1 MTKLDPSM
9 RTAIGWAVPIVALAL
24 VLGAEFNWGRGSLL
38 APPPETPQAPAPVS
52 VSVLP
57 EYAIPGGTGA
67 LVATSEHTLFNPTRH
82 PAPPAVASSTTG
94 GPSQMRRGQFILT
107 GTAVYGDKAVAY
119 LKETAGGKPRTV
131 AKGETI
137 NGMLVAQVDSHGV
150 RFKLGDETEDL
161 PLKVAVGPKV
171 TVQPAAPRTE
181 AAPGAG
187 GGGAPVP
194 AAMPR
199 PVPREANPAAA
210 AAQPQTLGE
219 RRRAAREA
227 QNARQQRSDS
237 GQGNTK
243 DASADADASQG
254 ATDASANP
262 AATAAAGGDP
272 RWQQMYQR
280 IRNRGATQ

>member
-9 RTAIGWAVPIVALAL
+9 RTAIGWTVPIVVLAL
-24 VLGAEFNWGRGSLL
+24 VLGAEFNWGRGTPL
-38 APPPETPQAPAPVS
+38 APPPEAPQAPAPVS
-52 VSVLP
+52 VAVLP
-57 EYAIPGGTGA
+57 EYTIAGGAGA

-82 PAPPAVASSTTG
+82 PAPPAVVASTSG

-150 RFKLGDETEDL
+150 RFRLGDETEDL

-181 AAPGAG
+181 AAGAG

-199 PVPREANPAAA
+199 PGVREPNPAAA
-210 AAQPQTLGE
+210 GAQPQTLGE

-227 QNARQQRSDS
+227 QNARAQRSDA
-237 GQGNTK
+237 GTGNTK
-243 DASADADASQG
+243 DASADPGASQG

-262 AATAAAGGDP
+262 PATGAAAAGDP